1 MNIRLEIKR
10 QRYGEKE
17 GYTEVFNI
25 DASQNDSVLNILER
39 LNSSDALKTADGKTT
54 EPIAFEMSCRQSQC
68 GGCAMVINGIPAL
81 ACESFVKELC
91 KKKAE
96 LTLAPLTK
104 FPVICDLKV
113 DRSEMHRQIRE
124 MRMWLEEIKNV
135 GAFQKKHEAIYE
147 SGSCL
152 MCGCCLEVCPNYYPG
167 RNFYGAAAMHIDNR
181 LLTMEKNR
189 KKRKELIKAMRNHGT
204 GGCSKSLGC
213 QRVCPQKLP
222 LDAHISSL
230 YRNWMQK

>member
-1 MNIRLEIKR
+1 MNVRLEIKR
-10 QRYGEKE
+10 QRYGEQE
-17 GYTEVFNI
+17 SYAEVFNV
-25 DASQNDSVLNILER
+25 DASQDDSVLNILER
-39 LNSSDALKTADGKTT
+39 LNSSENLETVDGKIT
-54 EPIAFEMSCRQSQC
+54 EPISFEMSCRQSQC
-68 GGCAMVINGIPAL
+68 GGCAMVINGMPAM

-91 KKKAE
+91 RKKAE

-124 MRMWLEEIKNV
+124 MGMWLDEIKDAD
-135 GAFQKKHEAIYE
+135 AFQKKHETVYE

-167 RNFYGAAAMHIDNR
+167 RKFYGAVAMHTDNR
-181 LLTMEKNR
+181 LLTMENNR
-189 KKRKELIKAMRNHGT
+189 EKRKEQLKAIRKHGT

-213 QRVCPQKLP
+213 QKVCPQGLP
-222 LDAHISSL
+222 LSAHISNL
-230 YRNWMQK
+230 YGIWMQK